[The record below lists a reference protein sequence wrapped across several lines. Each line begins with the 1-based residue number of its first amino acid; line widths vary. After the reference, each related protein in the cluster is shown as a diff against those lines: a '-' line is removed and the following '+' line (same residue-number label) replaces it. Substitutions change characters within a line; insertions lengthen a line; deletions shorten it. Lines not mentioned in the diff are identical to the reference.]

1 MKVFIPE
8 SIIIY
13 GSIQYND
20 FIVYNS
26 DLYGIQ
32 CNYELSTDIH
42 LYTINNIEKQN
53 INIPKLRINKQY
65 IGCFQKSYKFWNII
79 LEVIIYMNRSYS
91 CNGITIQHISTNL
104 IDSQKECDLLTLCVI
119 ECYNNLYTLNLSK
132 KKKMQIAYK
141 LSKKYKE
148 PTKYDY
154 YSLFNEGLFRIKH
167 NNRLSIRPIQNKN
180 RFIVY
185 YIVQNNIDILD
196 KHLLNERIS
205 NQFQNEDSEL
215 EIIYDLWNMTYTNI
229 LFKKVINNSLKV
241 YLMDTYANILCE
253 SHKQALYI
261 CNLLKE
267 IRIESYIIH
276 I

>member
-1 MKVFIPE
+1 MKLWKTL
-8 SIIIY
+8 
-13 GSIQYND
+13 D
-20 FIVYNS
+20 
-26 DLYGIQ
+26 
-32 CNYELSTDIH
+32 
-42 LYTINNIEKQN
+42 NN
-53 INIPKLRINKQY
+53 
-65 IGCFQKSYKFWNII
+65 
-79 LEVIIYMNRSYS
+79 V
-91 CNGITIQHISTNL
+91 
-104 IDSQKECDLLTLCVI
+104 
-119 ECYNNLYTLNLSK
+119 
-132 KKKMQIAYK
+132 
-141 LSKKYKE
+141 
-148 PTKYDY
+148 
-154 YSLFNEGLFRIKH
+154 LFVL
-167 NNRLSIRPIQNKN
+167 
-180 RFIVY
+180 V
-185 YIVQNNIDILD
+185 DILD